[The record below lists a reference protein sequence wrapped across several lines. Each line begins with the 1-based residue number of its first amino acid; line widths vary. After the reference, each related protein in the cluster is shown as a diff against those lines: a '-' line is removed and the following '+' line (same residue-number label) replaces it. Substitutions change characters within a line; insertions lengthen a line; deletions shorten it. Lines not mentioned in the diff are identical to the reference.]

1 VKIPPV
7 LAVPLLLSFL
17 IAACAPDPQ
26 PVARNAEGGNHSPS
40 FSAAA
45 YAKAIKPPGG
55 FSGRRV
61 PSYDFGENEPD
72 SYAPQRS
79 KARSGSIYSTDYSVD
94 RTLGGNTR
102 VSDRFGNSSTFD
114 QTLGGSLRSTSN
126 TGRVNT
132 YSQPLG
138 GGYKAT
144 SSGGTTYQAEQNLGG
159 GYRMTGS
166 NGTNYQRTQMLGGG
180 YRYDPN

>member
-1 VKIPPV
+1 MKLSPV

-17 IAACAPDPQ
+17 IAACAPDRQ
-26 PVARNAEGGNHSPS
+26 SVARTATAGGSSYMSSASPTLG
-40 FSAAA
+40 
-45 YAKAIKPPGG
+45 I
-55 FSGRRV
+55 GRRV
-61 PSYDFGENEPD
+61 PSNDSGENEPD

-79 KARSGSIYSTDYSVD
+79 KARSGPIYSTDYSVD

-102 VSDRFGNSSTFD
+102 VSDQFGNSSTFD
-114 QTLGGSLRSTSN
+114 KTLGGSLRSTSN

-144 SSGGTTYQAEQNLGG
+144 TSGGTIYQAEQNLGG